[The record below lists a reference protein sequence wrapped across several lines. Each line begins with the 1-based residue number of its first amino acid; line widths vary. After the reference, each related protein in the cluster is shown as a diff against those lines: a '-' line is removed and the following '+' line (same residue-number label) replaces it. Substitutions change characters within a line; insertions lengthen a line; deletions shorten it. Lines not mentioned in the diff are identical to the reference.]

1 MERLF
6 VAVADSPFPDLV
18 PATQLLD
25 QVNADLELA
34 QEATPE
40 GILALARRADALMVT
55 YAQITAEMIAQM
67 PKVRIIARFG
77 IGVDNV
83 DIAAATRAGIAV
95 TRVPEYCL
103 DEVSDHALA
112 LLLALARKIVLAN
125 RLVQA
130 GRWEMSA
137 VVPIQR
143 IRGTT
148 LGLLGF
154 GKIPQL
160 VAPKAQAFGMKVMA
174 YDPYVPDEVCQRLQ
188 VERVDLDALLRSCDY
203 LSIHCALTPET
214 RHILNAESLA
224 NMKPGVLIVNTAR
237 GPMIDE
243 AALAAALDSGQ
254 VGGAGLDVM
263 EQEPP
268 SPDSPLL
275 GRDNV
280 LIQPHTGFYSVES
293 LVELQTKAA
302 QEVCRVLTGQRPLHP
317 VNPEVWGA

>member
-18 PATQLLD
+18 PATQLLG

-112 LLLALARKIVLAN
+112 LLLALARKIVPAN

-143 IRGTT
+143 IRGRT

-188 VERVDLDALLRSCDY
+188 VERVDLDSLLRSCDY

-224 NMKPGVLIVNTAR
+224 KMKPGVLIVNTAR

-268 SPDSPLL
+268 SADSPLL

-317 VNPEVWGA
+317 VNPEVLGA